1 MQLDPLILWS
11 LGELLLISL
20 VAAVVL
26 ALRAFLQ
33 RRRDRSAAMALVGQI
48 RSDEERRRQE
58 TRELLGG
65 RYGIPGDLLDDLV
78 GAICREEKRFYQ
90 TLINLYLMRDSV
102 ALRGLNLAFEGAVG
116 PYRDLPVNAAPEGA
130 EQAGDSVAPVNQA
143 DDAELQR
150 LQDENA
156 RLSDELRI
164 TMDTMGRMLSEY
176 SSMFAGGEGEELD
189 KEKMIAMFQA
199 DAGEQARQQE
209 TPAAAEE
216 GEPPGPPAAD
226 DGAAARTGAEGSSD
240 GEDAGAEVE
249 TAAPADAAEAPG
261 DEGLMSLD
269 DDLAEMEEDAPKEAA
284 PQQVQ
289 L

>member
-1 MQLDPLILWS
+1 MRLDPLVLWS
-11 LGELLLISL
+11 LAELLLISL

-33 RRRDRSAAMALVGQI
+33 RRRDRSAALALVGQI

-65 RYGIPGDLLDDLV
+65 RYGIPDDLLDDLV
-78 GAICREEKRFYQ
+78 DAICREEKRFYQ

-102 ALRGLNLAFEGAVG
+102 ALQGLNLAFEGAVA
-116 PYRDLPVNAAPEGA
+116 PYRDLPVNATPEGA
-130 EQAGDSVAPVNQA
+130 EQAGDSVAPVAQV

-156 RLSDELRI
+156 RLSEELRI

-199 DAGEQARQQE
+199 DAGEQARQRE
-209 TPAAAEE
+209 TPAAVEE
-216 GEPPGPPAAD
+216 GEPPDPPAAD
-226 DGAAARTGAEGSSD
+226 EGAAARTGAEESSD

-269 DDLAEMEEDAPKEAA
+269 DDLAEMEEEAA
-284 PQQVQ
+284 PQQQVQ